1 MTVYLK
7 QLEKGKKTVDEQWKL
22 MGGDTKGYLS
32 LQDFHELFDK
42 SMPKQF
48 DRDIAMEMFRELDSD
63 KDGRMS
69 YKDFNDCVKF

>member
-1 MTVYLK
+1 
-7 QLEKGKKTVDEQWKL
+7 
-22 MGGDTKGYLS
+22 MGGHTKGYVAI
-32 LQDFHELFDK
+32 QDFHQLFDK

-48 DRDIAMEMFRELDSD
+48 DRDIAIEMFRELDSD